1 MDLASIVL
9 APVRV
14 PVRIAQALDDLAT
27 LADRAREDPQPA
39 EEVRDRVDLLLAE
52 LRELNALAKS
62 LIRTAQAVDVTGRDI
77 ILGGQELTAT
87 SKALDVTGREIV
99 DGGEDLTEV
108 SRVIAADVVAFR
120 AALPLLLQVLDSV
133 EELEEAVE
141 VVADTVE
148 PLQQT
153 AERVGRVT
161 RRLSRR
167 PD

>member
-39 EEVRDRVDLLLAE
+39 EQVRDRIDLLLEE
-52 LRELNALAKS
+52 LRELNALARS

-77 ILGGQELTAT
+77 VTGGQELTAVT
-87 SKALDVTGREIV
+87 KAVDVTGRDIV
-99 DGGEDLTEV
+99 EGGQDLEQV
-108 SRVIAADVVAFR
+108 SRVIAADLEAFR
-120 AALPLLLQVLDSV
+120 AALPRLLQGLDTV

-141 VVADTVE
+141 TVADTVE
-148 PLQQT
+148 PLQAT